1 VANVPTF
8 DNMNQDNIT
17 AGSYLSTV
25 KADGY
30 FFITNFDMYDK
41 YVVDALIRN
50 DGSSL
55 FGADQRRQ
63 WYYRVGTAWRLSQED
78 FFNVPGIDEF
88 KFRYSL
94 GTAGGRP
101 NYTAQYEVYSVSGG
115 RISPVSLGNKNLKPE
130 FSTEHE
136 AGVDIG
142 LFNYKTVLSLTYAQT
157 TTADQILPVP
167 QPSFTG
173 FRTQWKNAGTIE
185 SKTFEATADFRILE
199 QPNFT
204 WSAKVLYDHT
214 TSTIT
219 ELTVP
224 PFVYGV
230 GGQQL
235 GEVFYARAGEKV
247 GTFYGGLAAKSCG
260 DLPTGVSCDGFE
272 VNDDGILVW
281 TNGQGFSN
289 PQWGTNGPVVNGA
302 TTKWGTPF
310 RGSCIDKSTGEETTY
325 CEVGNSMPDYNLG
338 LSTTI
343 SYHGLSLYALINRS
357 AGFDVYNQPLQWGFF
372 KRMTGY
378 YDQDA
383 AASVSEKKP
392 LGYYDAWYSAT
403 GGLGISNLFVEDGTF
418 TKLREVSASYR
429 ISGDQMASVPGLNR
443 FRGIDISVTGRNLF
457 TWTNYRGYD
466 PEVGSTGGD
475 TGSAVIARV
484 DGYQYPNFRTFTA
497 AIGLIF

>member
-1 VANVPTF
+1 V
-8 DNMNQDNIT
+8 
-17 AGSYLSTV
+17 
-25 KADGY
+25 
-30 FFITNFDMYDK
+30 
-41 YVVDALIRN
+41 
-50 DGSSL
+50 
-55 FGADQRRQ
+55 
-63 WYYRVGTAWRLSQED
+63 
-78 FFNVPGIDEF
+78 DEF
-88 KFRYSL
+88 KLRYSI

-130 FSTEHE
+130 FSTENE
-136 AGVDIG
+136 MGADIG
-142 LFNYKTVLSLTYAQT
+142 LFNYKTVLSLTYAKT
-157 TTADQILPVP
+157 TTEDQILPVP

-199 QPNFT
+199 RPDFT

-235 GEVFYARAGEKV
+235 GEVFYARAGEDV
-247 GTFYGGLAAKSCG
+247 GTFYGGIAAKSCK
-260 DLPTGVSCDGFE
+260 DLPSGVSCDGFE
-272 VNDDGILVW
+272 VNSDGLLVW
-281 TNGQGFSN
+281 TGGQGFSN
-289 PQWGTNGPVVNGA
+289 PQWGTNGPVVNGS

-310 RGSCIDKSTGEETTY
+310 RGSCIDSSTGEETTY
-325 CEVGNSMPDYNLG
+325 CKVGNSLPDYNLG
-338 LSTTI
+338 ISTQLNW
-343 SYHGLSLYALINRS
+343 HGVSLYALINRS

-383 AASVSEKKP
+383 GAPVAEKKP

-418 TKLREVSASYR
+418 TKLREVSLSYR
-429 ISGDQMASVPGLNR
+429 VSQDQLSSIPGLSR
-443 FRGIDISVTGRNLF
+443 FSGMDLSVTGRNLF

-497 AIGLIF
+497 ALGLIF